1 MAVRYVSRHHSP
13 EDPGGL
19 IAEALAL
26 GADFPGPAEDLL
38 LAWSL
43 RLAEDLPAQEAARRL
58 IERHGLAAAALPG
71 AAGRLVAALPLKVT
85 VMTLRLLVTVTEPL
99 GPIDDSA
106 FRAFW
111 MSAANVALV

>member
-43 RLAEDLPAQEAARRL
+43 RLADDLPAPEAARRL
-58 IERHGLAAAALPG
+58 IERLGLASLSLPG
-71 AAGRLVAALPLKVT
+71 QAGRLIELLRQAAASPPT
-85 VMTLRLLVTVTEPL
+85 ASGRRR
-99 GPIDDSA
+99 GGWRGRRS
-106 FRAFW
+106 
-111 MSAANVALV
+111 

>member
-19 IAEALAL
+19 IAEALTL

-58 IERHGLAAAALPG
+58 IERHALATAALPG
-71 AAGRLVAALPLKVT
+71 AAGRLVELLRQTAASDPEA
-85 VMTLRLLVTVTEPL
+85 R
-99 GPIDDSA
+99 GRRRGGWRGRRS
-106 FRAFW
+106 
-111 MSAANVALV
+111 

>member
-71 AAGRLVAALPLKVT
+71 AAGRLVELLRQAA
-85 VMTLRLLVTVTEPL
+85 
-99 GPIDDSA
+99 
-106 FRAFW
+106 
-111 MSAANVALV
+111 AADPAASGRRRGGWRGRRS

>member
-43 RLAEDLPAQEAARRL
+43 RLADDLPAPEAARRL
-58 IERHGLAAAALPG
+58 IERLGLASLSLPG
-71 AAGRLVAALPLKVT
+71 AAGRLIELLRQAAASPPT
-85 VMTLRLLVTVTEPL
+85 ASGRRR
-99 GPIDDSA
+99 GGWQGRRS
-106 FRAFW
+106 
-111 MSAANVALV
+111 

>member
-43 RLAEDLPAQEAARRL
+43 RLADDLPAQEAARRL
-58 IERHGLAAAALPG
+58 IERHGLATAAVYPG
-71 AAGRLVAALPLKVT
+71 AAGRLVELLRQAAASDP
-85 VMTLRLLVTVTEPL
+85 
-99 GPIDDSA
+99 
-106 FRAFW
+106 
-111 MSAANVALV
+111 AASGRRRGGWRGRRS